1 MASYDTVLAIKPD
14 YAQVLTNRGVTLW
27 DLKRFEEALA
37 SYDTV
42 LAIKPDY
49 AQVPTN
55 RGVTLRDLERLE
67 DALVSYDN
75 VHRFTRPPRR
85 RLPAACQGR

>member
-1 MASYDTVLAIKPD
+1 
-14 YAQVLTNRGVTLW
+14 
-27 DLKRFEEALA
+27 
-37 SYDTV
+37 V

-85 RLPAACQGR
+85 RLPAACQGREAERFGGLEIDHQLELVGDCAGRSAGFVPRKIRST